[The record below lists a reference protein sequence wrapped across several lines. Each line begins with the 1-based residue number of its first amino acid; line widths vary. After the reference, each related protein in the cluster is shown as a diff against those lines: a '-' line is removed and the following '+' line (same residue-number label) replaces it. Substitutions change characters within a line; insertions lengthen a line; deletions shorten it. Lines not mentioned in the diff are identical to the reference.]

1 MSVSV
6 LLICRTSPWSG
17 LAAKEALDIAL
28 AGGAFDLPI
37 SMLWLDE
44 GVWQLVAEQQ
54 PQQLEQKNLQAQLSA
69 LPMFGVEKLYV
80 AQHSLEQRGL
90 TQADLALEVEA
101 VSTAQIAQLI
111 QQHQQVLNV

>member
-44 GVWQLVAEQQ
+44 GVWQLVAGQQ

-80 AQHSLEQRGL
+80 AQHSLEQHGL
-90 TQADLALEVEA
+90 TQMDLALEVEA
-101 VSTAQIAQLI
+101 VSAAQITQLI
-111 QQHQQVLNV
+111 QQHQQVLSV